1 MRFVNENFK
10 NKYYKYKNKYY
21 KLLKKNIYGGNNE
34 LFTTV
39 PIIVILLFFIF
50 KYFKNSNQ
58 QLSPIPENQPEE
70 IEEPLES
77 LEEPDEL
84 ESPEEP
90 DELESPNIVDSEPE
104 IESPTIPKSMSK
116 VDDDLENV
124 VNSTLEKTKLT
135 TNKTYELINK
145 LNNQTNIQEPK
156 TRVRGENLS
165 ETMDN
170 TIDKVKALTEKLKR
184 RNNSR

>member
-1 MRFVNENFK
+1 
-10 NKYYKYKNKYY
+10 
-21 KLLKKNIYGGNNE
+21 
-34 LFTTV
+34 
-39 PIIVILLFFIF
+39 
-50 KYFKNSNQ
+50 
-58 QLSPIPENQPEE
+58 
-70 IEEPLES
+70 
-77 LEEPDEL
+77 
-84 ESPEEP
+84 
-90 DELESPNIVDSEPE
+90 
-104 IESPTIPKSMSK
+104 MSK
-116 VDDDLENV
+116 VDDDLDNL